1 MGETC
6 GMKLVMQMVP
16 TDTKCRLCE
25 RIDTESRRRTAEVDR
40 IGRWQRDGSKFRPSI
55 DKAME
60 IIRALDTEM
69 YELSCE
75 RQRRL
80 AGIGVTNGPSSK
92 DRMTAKEEHMTE
104 AQTREPTEEV
114 VPATFKLID
123 KVAGSCGLPITFE
136 TASGP
141 ATVMAIPDS
150 GANLNIISQELAKY
164 LGYST
169 PDASEREE
177 LKLLDGGSVV
187 SEGVIQAVCRFSMTF
202 TTEIE
207 TYHCVFRVL
216 RNVISP
222 LIMSSTFLQQTETFS
237 KFRNRLVLLPPNP
250 FPIPRIR
257 TLGQTHSRIHCSING
272 RNVKALVDSGSDI
285 DVVSLDYA
293 VLHGWKLR
301 DLNQEVILADGRKIP
316 TFGMCKAQLAV
327 GKDAKMVTVGS
338 LPAGEVSHSRF
349 QETDSQPTDT
359 TPPPVRHVVR
369 STFYVLDGIAEDALI
384 GAASIESLKVFEH
397 HSDAMI
403 TEECDEEE
411 LRMLN
416 RIGLAKK
423 CKIRATKVANDSG
436 GATITAGES
445 AVNKAIR

>member
-1 MGETC
+1 
-6 GMKLVMQMVP
+6 V
-16 TDTKCRLCE
+16 
-25 RIDTESRRRTAEVDR
+25 
-40 IGRWQRDGSKFRPSI
+40 
-55 DKAME
+55 
-60 IIRALDTEM
+60 
-69 YELSCE
+69 
-75 RQRRL
+75 
-80 AGIGVTNGPSSK
+80 
-92 DRMTAKEEHMTE
+92 TE

-114 VPATFKLID
+114 VPATFKFIE

-150 GANLNIISQELAKY
+150 GANLNIISHELAIY

-177 LKLLDGGSVV
+177 LKLLDGGTVV
-187 SEGVIQAVCRFSMTF
+187 SEGAIQAVCRFSMTF

-222 LIMSSTFLQQTETFS
+222 LIMSSTFLKQTETFT
-237 KFRNRLVLLPPNP
+237 KFRNRLVLLPPNR

-257 TLGQTHSRIHCSING
+257 ALGQTHSRLHCSING
-272 RNVKALVDSGSDI
+272 RNVKALADSGSDI

-293 VLHGWKLR
+293 VLQGWKLR
-301 DLNQEVILADGRKIP
+301 DLNQEVILADGRRIS
-316 TFGMCKAQLAV
+316 TFGMCEAQLAV

-338 LPAGEVSHSRF
+338 ASSSIGIQRTLRAGAVSHPRF
-349 QETDSQPTDT
+349 QETDSRPIEA
-359 TPPPVRHVVR
+359 TPPPVRHVIR

-423 CKIRATKVANDSG
+423 CKIRATKVANASG
-436 GATITAGES
+436 DATITAGES